1 MSKPADALPTIT
13 SDIPRDLRT
22 YLDRLR
28 GLLNQTGGIVTA
40 DDLKSYKLIDASG
53 QPVDNSNPEPS
64 PVEYGAPAVV
74 ANLNADGAF
83 QNIIV
88 TWTQPDYYGH
98 AFTEIWGSPTYDTT
112 LSSGDPGYV
121 DPTTYETFDSNT
133 ATLVGITAGSVFS
146 DNVGGA
152 TGRYYWAR
160 NINLSGREGAFN
172 SATGAN
178 GETAVDLDFMFE
190 TLADSQNVP
199 AGALPPLTV
208 VDTAYTTAG
217 GTTVP
222 TGVYITDGFI
232 RNAAIGTA
240 QIENLA
246 VDEARVANGAITNLK
261 VANGAITNLKISG
274 IIQSDVN
281 ATGTSDPL
289 WSINK
294 NGGAQFRSILVE
306 DDAGNVVM
314 QTGPGLSGN
323 EFIDGV
329 YITDGS
335 ITNLKLGNVI
345 ESTAQAT
352 NGGPKWYINKDGR
365 AIFRNIEI
373 RDDDDTLLL
382 QSGGNIDFSRVVNAG
397 DMAGI
402 DSIDS
407 TNVSTYIDNLAI
419 GTVQIANGAVT
430 NKQAAFTST
439 SVTLSSGTTYVKLQ
453 EIVDYDTTGNLV
465 SIIFN
470 CELDDSLITGLELRR
485 GTTVV
490 RSFSASSG
498 FYYNGVVNVTVPQ
511 YITFAC
517 TDQPT
522 AGTYT
527 YSVWGKRN
535 DTNVSAIGNHTV
547 AHRFLQLVENKK

>member
-40 DDLKSYKLIDASG
+40 DDLKSYKLIDANG
-53 QPVDNSNPEPS
+53 QPVDNSTGGSNE

-74 ANLNADGAF
+74 ANLGADGAF

-133 ATLVGITAGSVFS
+133 AVLVGITAGSVFS

-152 TGRYYWAR
+152 RGRYYWAR

-246 VDEARVANGAITNLK
+246 VDTARIDNLAVTEGKIDNLAVTN
-261 VANGAITNLKISG
+261 AKISG
-274 IIQSDVN
+274 IIKSDSNNNV
-281 ATGTSDPL
+281 GDPL

-294 NGGAQFRSILVE
+294 NGGAQFRSLLIE
-306 DDAGNVVM
+306 D
-314 QTGPGLSGN
+314 
-323 EFIDGV
+323 ID
-329 YITDGS
+329 
-335 ITNLKLGNVI
+335 GNVI
-345 ESTAQAT
+345 MQSDEIEGTYIKNGTITNAKIGDVIQSSVNAT
-352 NGGPKWYINKDGR
+352 SGDPKWYINKDGR

-373 RDDDDTLLL
+373 RDDDNTLLL
-382 QSGGNIDFSRVVNAG
+382 QSGGNISLDRVTG
-397 DMAGI
+397 Q
-402 DSIDS
+402 IDS

-430 NKQAAFTST
+430 NKQAAYTATSVAMST
-439 SVTLSSGTTYVKLQ
+439 SAFTKVQ
-453 EIVDYDTTGNLV
+453 EIVDYDTTGNTV

-470 CELDDSLITGLELRR
+470 CNVDNSVQVEFEVRR
-485 GTTVV
+485 GTTVL
-490 RSFSASSG
+490 RTFYGASEMVAFTGTAFGSS
-498 FYYNGVVNVTVPQ
+498 VTNT
-511 YITFAC
+511 ITSLESSSTFAC
-517 TDQPT
+517 TDQPS

-527 YSVWGKRN
+527 YSVWAKGTGYISSEAVG
-535 DTNVSAIGNHTV
+535 DC
-547 AHRFLQLVENKK
+547 FLQLVENKK

>member
-1 MSKPADALPTIT
+1 VSKPADALPTIT

-40 DDLKSYKLIDASG
+40 DDLKSYKLIDANG
-53 QPVDNSNPEPS
+53 QPVDNSTGGSNE

-274 IIQSDVN
+274 IIKSDAT
-281 ATGTSDPL
+281 ATGTGDPL

-335 ITNLKLGNVI
+335 ITNLKIGNVI

-373 RDDDDTLLL
+373 RDDDNTLLL

-397 DMAGI
+397 DMANI

-430 NKQAAFTST
+430 NKQVAFTST
-439 SVTLSSGTTYVKLQ
+439 GVTLTDGTTYVKLQ
-453 EIVDYDTTGNLV
+453 ELVDYDTTGNLI

-470 CELDDSLITGLELRR
+470 FRLADAVHTIFELRR
-485 GTTVV
+485 GTTVL
-490 RSFSASSG
+490 REFTASPG
-498 FYYNGVVNVTVPQ
+498 FFYNGVTTSVVPTF
-511 YITFAC
+511 ITFAC
-517 TDQPT
+517 TDQPS

-527 YSVWGKRN
+527 YSVWAKKN
-535 DTNVSAIGNHTV
+535 DHSFWSTSHVVSQ
-547 AHRFLQLVENKK
+547 RFLQLVENKK